1 VEEALAAAVGIGW
14 PVVLKVDRSDLP
26 HKSDVGGVRLGIG
39 NADSLRVAYNDLSA
53 SLGPNVVVAAMAEPG
68 VELALGLTRD
78 PLLGPLVVV
87 AAGGVLVEVLDDK
100 AFALPPLDRAGA
112 HRLLDR
118 LRIRRLLNGVRGTP
132 PADLDAIA
140 DAVVAISC
148 LAQELGD
155 ELAAVDVNPLVCGPS
170 GAIAVDALVVADSAV
185 S

>member
-1 VEEALAAAVGIGW
+1 
-14 PVVLKVDRSDLP
+14 
-26 HKSDVGGVRLGIG
+26 
-39 NADSLRVAYNDLSA
+39 
-53 SLGPNVVVAAMAEPG
+53 
-68 VELALGLTRD
+68 
-78 PLLGPLVVV
+78 
-87 AAGGVLVEVLDDK
+87 
-100 AFALPPLDRAGA
+100 
-112 HRLLDR
+112 LLDR